1 MTYVN
6 SKTGGIK
13 KKDSAEKTPHQSIL
27 SCDLTQITNFKE
39 Y

>member
-13 KKDSAEKTPHQSIL
+13 KKDSAEKNTPQFPVMRFN
-27 SCDLTQITNFKE
+27 TNN
-39 Y
+39 

>member
-13 KKDSAEKTPHQSIL
+13 KKDTAEKKTPKFPVMRF
-27 SCDLTQITNFKE
+27 NMNN
-39 Y
+39 